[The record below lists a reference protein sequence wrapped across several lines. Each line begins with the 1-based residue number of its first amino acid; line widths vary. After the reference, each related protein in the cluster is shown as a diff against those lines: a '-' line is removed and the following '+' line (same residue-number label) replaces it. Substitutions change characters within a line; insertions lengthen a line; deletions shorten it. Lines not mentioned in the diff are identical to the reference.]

1 MKTWQWDIVTHTCNP
16 STQEAD
22 AEGAQVWGQF
32 GVLLRPFQKKKKKRG
47 NSEAHLADHV
57 RLSASSEVVLES
69 LLKGSQHDLDGQD
82 HRRACRKRIL
92 FWELFWLS

>member
-1 MKTWQWDIVTHTCNP
+1 MQRELKF
-16 STQEAD
+16 
-22 AEGAQVWGQF
+22 GASLGF
-32 GVLLRPFQKKKKKRG
+32 FSDRFKKKRG

-82 HRRACRKRIL
+82 HRRACRKRIF